1 MAFTRRDFVKGGV
14 AAFTWGFAAPAFL
27 SDVAQAQG
35 AASRN
40 LVVLYL
46 GGGNDSLN
54 TVIPYGDAFYYSRR
68 PTIAIPPG
76 SVLQIGSDGAG
87 NALGLHPNLVG
98 LRNIFN
104 QGRMAII
111 QRTGYPNLSRSH
123 FLGTDIWSTA
133 SMSAPQ
139 GPGWLG
145 RYLDTLPMPVDP
157 LVGWNTNREL
167 PRTMIARTVSVP
179 SIPSPAQYAFSSP
192 NSGTPDQGFA
202 RTSAT
207 RISSHV
213 PVNRP
218 HLAFVNASAQGA
230 FATMD
235 RVAQVAQYAPTA
247 TYPNTGLGNA
257 LRAVAGAIVRGI
269 GTKVFWV
276 QTGGYDTHAQQG
288 AGAAATGAYQSLM
301 ATIDGAI
308 TAFYTDMQNQGL
320 INQTTLLEFSEFGRR
335 VAENGTQGTDH
346 GEGGVMFAIGGGVRG
361 GVYGTAPEPQSLRR
375 QPDALVGR
383 RRRPLGHRFPPR
395 LRRGPRQLAGQQLGR
410 RPRRR
415 LPPVPRTSSPSLLAA
430 APDGAAA
437 ASAQR
442 RAPRAPEAS
451 LRFDGA
457 ATRRSTNI

>member
-27 SDVAQAQG
+27 SDVAMAQG
-35 AASRN
+35 GASRN

-54 TVIPYGDAFYYSRR
+54 TVIPYTDGQYYARR

-76 SVLQIGSDGAG
+76 SVLQIGADTAG
-87 NALGLHPNLVG
+87 RNLGLHPNLPG
-98 LRNIFN
+98 LRTIFN
-104 QGRMAII
+104 QGRMAVV
-111 QRTGYPNLSRSH
+111 QRTGYPNVSRSH

-145 RYLDTLPMPVDP
+145 RYLDTLPLPVDP
-157 LVGWNTNREL
+157 LIGWNTNREL

-192 NSGTPDQGFA
+192 NAGTPDQNFA

-235 RVAQVAQYAPTA
+235 RVATVASYTPTA
-247 TYPNTGLGNA
+247 TYPNTGLGSA
-257 LRAVAGAIVRGI
+257 LRAVGGAIVRGI

-288 AGAAATGAYQSLM
+288 AGASATGAYQSLM

-320 INQTTLLEFSEFGRR
+320 MGQTTLLTFSEFGRR
-335 VAENGTQGTDH
+335 VGENGTQGTDH
-346 GEGGVMFAIGGGVRG
+346 GEAGVMFAVGGGVRG
-361 GVYGTAPEPQSLRR
+361 GIYGTAADLNPYAGNPTLSNDRGDVRWDIDFRR
-375 QPDALVGR
+375 VYAEILDR
-383 RRRPLGHRFPPR
+383 WLGSNSVTVLGADHRQY
-395 LRRGPRQLAGQQLGR
+395 L
-410 RPRRR
+410 
-415 LPPVPRTSSPSLLAA
+415 
-430 APDGAAA
+430 
-437 ASAQR
+437 
-442 RAPRAPEAS
+442 
-451 LRFDGA
+451 
-457 ATRRSTNI
+457 NIIA

>member
-1 MAFTRRDFVKGGV
+1 MAFTRREFVKGGV

-35 AASRN
+35 AQSRN

-54 TVIPYGDAFYYSRR
+54 TVIPYNDGFYYSRR
-68 PTIAIPPG
+68 PTIAVPG
-76 SVLQIGSDGAG
+76 SMVLQIGSDAAG
-87 NALGLHPNLVG
+87 NALGLHPRLTG
-98 LRNIFN
+98 LSTIFS
-104 QGRMAII
+104 QGRMAIV

-145 RYLDTLPMPVDP
+145 RYLDTLPSPVDP
-157 LVGWNTNREL
+157 LIGWNTNREL

-179 SIPSPAQYAFSSP
+179 SIPSPSAYAFSSP
-192 NSGTPDQGFA
+192 NTGAEAGYG

-213 PVNRP
+213 PVDRP
-218 HLAFVNASAQGA
+218 HLAFVNGSAQGA

-235 RVAQVAQYAPTA
+235 RVATVATYTPTA

-276 QTGGYDTHAQQG
+276 QTGGYDTHASQG
-288 AGAAATGAYQSLM
+288 AGSQTTGAYYNLM
-301 ATIDGAI
+301 ATINDAI
-308 TAFYTDMQNQGL
+308 LAFYVDMQNQGL
-320 INQTTLLEFSEFGRR
+320 LGQTTLLEFSEFGRR
-335 VAENGTQGTDH
+335 VAENGSGGVDH
-346 GEGGVMFAIGGGVRG
+346 GRANALFVLGSGLAGGGRTIAEWPG
-361 GVYGTAPEPQSLRR
+361 LGA
-375 QPDALVGR
+375 DALDQGD
-383 RRRPLGHRFPPR
+383 
-395 LRRGPRQLAGQQLGR
+395 LRATVDYRSILAE
-410 RPRRR
+410 
-415 LPPVPRTSSPSLLAA
+415 LA
-430 APDGAAA
+430 
-437 ASAQR
+437 
-442 RAPRAPEAS
+442 
-451 LRFDGA
+451 
-457 ATRRSTNI
+457 

>member
-27 SDVAQAQG
+27 SDVAMAQG

-54 TVIPYGDAFYYSRR
+54 TVIPYNDGFYYSRR

-76 SVLQIGSDGAG
+76 MVLQIGSDGGG
-87 NALGLHPNLVG
+87 NALGLHPNLAG

-104 QGRMAII
+104 QGRMAIV
-111 QRTGYPNLSRSH
+111 QRTGYPSVSRSH

-133 SMSAPQ
+133 STTATQ

-145 RYLDTLPMPVDP
+145 RYLDMLPLPVDP
-157 LVGWNTNREL
+157 LVAWNTNREL
-167 PRTMIARTVSVP
+167 PRTMMARNVSVA
-179 SIPSPAQYAFSSP
+179 SIPSPTQYAFSSP
-192 NSGTPDQGFA
+192 NSGTADAGFA

-218 HLAFVNASAQGA
+218 HLAFVSAAAQGA

-235 RVAQVAQYAPTA
+235 RVATVASYAPTA
-247 TYPNTGLGNA
+247 TYPNTGLGQA

-276 QTGGYDTHAQQG
+276 QTGGYDTHASQG
-288 AGAAATGAYQSLM
+288 AGGSATGAYQTLM
-301 ATIDGAI
+301 TTIDAAI

-320 INQTTLLEFSEFGRR
+320 IGQTMLLQFSEFGRR

-346 GEGGVMFAIGGGVRG
+346 GEGGVMFALGGGVRG
-361 GVYGTAPEPQSLRR
+361 GIYGTAPNLNPFAGNPTLSSAGGDVRWDIDFRR
-375 QPDALVGR
+375 VYAEVLDKWLGANSQLV
-383 RRRPLGHRFPPR
+383 L
-395 LRRGPRQLAGQQLGR
+395 
-410 RPRRR
+410 
-415 LPPVPRTSSPSLLAA
+415 S
-430 APDGAAA
+430 GAYPHVGIVA
-437 ASAQR
+437 
-442 RAPRAPEAS
+442 
-451 LRFDGA
+451 
-457 ATRRSTNI
+457 

>member
-1 MAFTRRDFVKGGV
+1 
-14 AAFTWGFAAPAFL
+14 
-27 SDVAQAQG
+27 
-35 AASRN
+35 
-40 LVVLYL
+40 
-46 GGGNDSLN
+46 
-54 TVIPYGDAFYYSRR
+54 
-68 PTIAIPPG
+68 
-76 SVLQIGSDGAG
+76 
-87 NALGLHPNLVG
+87 
-98 LRNIFN
+98 
-104 QGRMAII
+104 MAII

-145 RYLDTLPMPVDP
+145 RYLDTLPLPVDP

-192 NSGTPDQGFA
+192 NSGTPDQNFA

-235 RVAQVAQYAPTA
+235 RVATVAQYAPTA

-288 AGAAATGAYQSLM
+288 T
-301 ATIDGAI
+301 
-308 TAFYTDMQNQGL
+308 
-320 INQTTLLEFSEFGRR
+320 
-335 VAENGTQGTDH
+335 
-346 GEGGVMFAIGGGVRG
+346 
-361 GVYGTAPEPQSLRR
+361 
-375 QPDALVGR
+375 GR
-383 RRRPLGHRFPPR
+383 RRP
-395 LRRGPRQLAGQQLGR
+395 
-410 RPRRR
+410 
-415 LPPVPRTSSPSLLAA
+415 
-430 APDGAAA
+430 APT
-437 ASAQR
+437 
-442 RAPRAPEAS
+442 RA
-451 LRFDGA
+451 
-457 ATRRSTNI
+457 

>member
-1 MAFTRRDFVKGGV
+1 MAFTRREFVKGGV

-27 SDVAQAQG
+27 SDVALAQG

-54 TVIPYGDAFYYSRR
+54 TVIPYNDGFYYSRR

-76 SVLQIGSDGAG
+76 MVLQIGSDGGG
-87 NALGLHPNLVG
+87 NALGLHPNLPG
-98 LRNIFN
+98 LRAIFN
-104 QGRMAII
+104 QGRMAIV
-111 QRTGYPNLSRSH
+111 QRTGYPNVSRSH
-123 FLGTDIWSTA
+123 FLGTDIWSTG
-133 SMSAPQ
+133 SMTATQ

-145 RYLDTLPMPVDP
+145 RYLDMLPLPVDP
-157 LVGWNTNREL
+157 LVAWNTNREL
-167 PRTMIARTVSVP
+167 PRTMIARNVSVA

-192 NSGTPDQGFA
+192 NSGTADAGFA

-218 HLAFVNASAQGA
+218 HLAFVNGSAQGA

-235 RVAQVAQYAPTA
+235 RVATVAAYTPTA
-247 TYPNTGLGNA
+247 TYPNTGLGQA

-276 QTGGYDTHAQQG
+276 QTGGYDTHATQG
-288 AGAAATGAYQSLM
+288 AGASATGAYQTLM
-301 ATIDGAI
+301 STIDLAI

-320 INQTTLLEFSEFGRR
+320 INQTTLLQFSEFGRR

-346 GEGGVMFAIGGGVRG
+346 GEGGVMFALGGSVRG
-361 GVYGTAPEPQSLRR
+361 GIYGTAPNLNPFAGNPTLSSAGGDVRWDIDFRR
-375 QPDALVGR
+375 VYAEILDKWLGANSQLV
-383 RRRPLGHRFPPR
+383 LGGAYAHV
-395 LRRGPRQLAGQQLGR
+395 GI
-410 RPRRR
+410 
-415 LPPVPRTSSPSLLAA
+415 LP
-430 APDGAAA
+430 
-437 ASAQR
+437 
-442 RAPRAPEAS
+442 
-451 LRFDGA
+451 
-457 ATRRSTNI
+457 

>member
-1 MAFTRRDFVKGGV
+1 MAV
-14 AAFTWGFAAPAFL
+14 
-27 SDVAQAQG
+27 
-35 AASRN
+35 
-40 LVVLYL
+40 
-46 GGGNDSLN
+46 
-54 TVIPYGDAFYYSRR
+54 
-68 PTIAIPPG
+68 
-76 SVLQIGSDGAG
+76 
-87 NALGLHPNLVG
+87 
-98 LRNIFN
+98 
-104 QGRMAII
+104 I

-192 NSGTPDQGFA
+192 NGGTPDQGFA

-288 AGAAATGAYQSLM
+288 TGAAATGAYQSLM

-320 INQTTLLEFSEFGRR
+320 INQTTLLRVLRVRPPRRRERHPGHRPRRGRR
-335 VAENGTQGTDH
+335 DVRHRRRRPRRHLRH
-346 GEGGVMFAIGGGVRG
+346 G
-361 GVYGTAPEPQSLRR
+361 PEPQPLRR

-383 RRRPLGHRFPPR
+383 RRRPLGHRLPPR
-395 LRRGPRQLAGQQLGR
+395 LRRGPRPLAGQQLGR
-410 RPRRR
+410 RSRRR
-415 LPPVPRTSSPSLLAA
+415 LPPVRRTSSPERPRSHARPRAAHWACRLLFAD
-430 APDGAAA
+430 APSRADGTTARTS
-437 ASAQR
+437 SAFVARR
-442 RAPRAPEAS
+442 RA
-451 LRFDGA
+451 
-457 ATRRSTNI
+457 RRSANI

>member
-1 MAFTRRDFVKGGV
+1 MAFTRREFVKGGV

-54 TVIPYGDAFYYSRR
+54 TVVPYNDGFYYSRR
-68 PTIAIPPG
+68 PTIAVPPG
-76 SVLQIGSDGAG
+76 TSLPIGNDGAG
-87 NALGLHPNLVG
+87 NALGLHPRLAG
-98 LRNIFN
+98 LSAIFN
-104 QGRMAII
+104 QGRMAVI

-133 SMSAPQ
+133 SMTAPQ

-145 RYLDTLPMPVDP
+145 RYLDTLPLPVDP
-157 LVGWNTNREL
+157 LIGWNTNREL

-179 SIPSPAQYAFSSP
+179 SIPSPSQYAFSSP
-192 NSGTPDQGFA
+192 NSGNEAALA
-202 RTSAT
+202 RASAT
-207 RISSHV
+207 KISSHV
-213 PVNRP
+213 TVDRP
-218 HLAFVNASAQGA
+218 HLSFVNQSAQGA

-276 QTGGYDTHAQQG
+276 QTGGYDTHASQG
-288 AGAAATGAYQSLM
+288 GGTQVNGAYYNLM
-301 ATIDGAI
+301 GTIDDAI
-308 TAFYTDMQNQGL
+308 LAFYVDMQNQGL
-320 INQTTLLEFSEFGRR
+320 LNQTTLLEFSEFGRR

-361 GVYGTAPEPQSLRR
+361 GVYGTAPNLNPFAGNPTLSSAGGDVRWDIDFRR
-375 QPDALVGR
+375 VYAELLDR
-383 RRRPLGHRFPPR
+383 WLGANSVPI
-395 LRRGPRQLAGQQLGR
+395 LGGDYRQYLNFIA
-410 RPRRR
+410 
-415 LPPVPRTSSPSLLAA
+415 
-430 APDGAAA
+430 
-437 ASAQR
+437 
-442 RAPRAPEAS
+442 
-451 LRFDGA
+451 
-457 ATRRSTNI
+457 